1 MRKTEFSLRRT
12 VFGLFLFLSVSFV
25 AMAQQQVTV
34 TGKVTDSDGGPLP
47 GVNIVVVGTTE
58 GTITDINGNYIIEVP
73 GDAELRFNFIGFE
86 SQVIP
91 VNNRT
96 TINVTLQEDVQTLDE
111 VVVVGYGQMK
121 RSDLTG
127 SVVSVSEDAIQQ
139 SVPTSID
146 QVLQGRAAGVQI
158 QQNSGT
164 PGGSSSIRIRGINSL
179 NASNEPIFVVD
190 GVIIDGSTG
199 SSTENA
205 LASINPNDIVSMDV
219 LKDAS
224 ATAIYGSRAAN
235 GVIIITT
242 RQGEAGKSRVSYD
255 GYYGLQEMPTKLD
268 LLNLRQYAQHKND
281 RTDAGIVEADDYF
294 VRADLLGE
302 GTDWQEELFQVASM
316 QSHNLSLTGGTDKS
330 TYALGAGYLD
340 QEGIAIG
347 SGFERLSLRGN
358 FDSDV
363 NDWLKLGV
371 NFALSNSEQQV
382 TVEDAS
388 LIETAMKQTPN
399 VAVRSADGS
408 FDGPD
413 TDMYV
418 QTNPVGLAM
427 LRENRN
433 EKTNIRSNVFGEV
446 TPLEGLTL
454 KTEFSSDLGVNNT
467 YEFNPSY
474 QFGAITNEVVE
485 SERAKSYSKFW
496 SWRNVLTFN
505 RSFVDVHNLN
515 FMLGQEMQKSHWEYL
530 YGYRAGFVS
539 NVGHDLNLGDGN
551 TARANGSSGGNAI
564 ASYFGR
570 AFYSFDDRY
579 LLTTTLRYD
588 GSSKFAEDY
597 RWGWFPSAAF
607 AWKISNES
615 FLRDHPVIN
624 NLKLRFG
631 WGLVGNQNVS
641 FDYPYTSTMESVT
654 TVWGTGLL
662 SGNMANP
669 ELQWEST
676 NSSNIGLDINL
687 FRNRI
692 EFIGDVYYKKT
703 KDLLLQVPLP
713 AYLGTEGQG
722 STSPPWA
729 NVGSLENKGIELTLN
744 TVNIDRGDFLW
755 RTNLVFSLNRSRVVE
770 LDTESST
777 LDKTIQ
783 EGSDITIVTR
793 TAVDEPIGQFYG
805 YRVIGRFNEA
815 TDFYYK
821 DSDGN
826 VKPVAIPEGLEISE
840 SGVWIGDYIFDDR
853 NGDGVINDEDRQF
866 IGNPEPKFTYG
877 IGNTLSF
884 KGFDLSV
891 YLNGVYGND
900 VLNYQKR
907 WLENPREN
915 HNLLTSALDYAR
927 VEKIDPDGPVDF
939 RNMHV
944 TGGDP
949 MMPRMSAS
957 SSNANN
963 RMSDRFIED
972 GSFLR
977 IQNISL
983 SYTLPGRWL
992 RNLFMNNV
1000 RVYAK
1005 LQNVYT
1011 FTKYSG
1017 YDPEVGAYQQDALM
1031 SGIDNARYP
1040 SPRIYT
1046 FGVNLSF

>member
-1 MRKTEFSLRRT
+1 
-12 VFGLFLFLSVSFV
+12 
-25 AMAQQQVTV
+25 
-34 TGKVTDSDGGPLP
+34 
-47 GVNIVVVGTTE
+47 
-58 GTITDINGNYIIEVP
+58 
-73 GDAELRFNFIGFE
+73 
-86 SQVIP
+86 
-91 VNNRT
+91 
-96 TINVTLQEDVQTLDE
+96 
-111 VVVVGYGQMK
+111 
-121 RSDLTG
+121 
-127 SVVSVSEDAIQQ
+127 
-139 SVPTSID
+139 
-146 QVLQGRAAGVQI
+146 
-158 QQNSGT
+158 
-164 PGGSSSIRIRGINSL
+164 
-179 NASNEPIFVVD
+179 
-190 GVIIDGSTG
+190 
-199 SSTENA
+199 
-205 LASINPNDIVSMDV
+205 
-219 LKDAS
+219 
-224 ATAIYGSRAAN
+224 
-235 GVIIITT
+235 
-242 RQGEAGKSRVSYD
+242 
-255 GYYGLQEMPTKLD
+255 
-268 LLNLRQYAQHKND
+268 
-281 RTDAGIVEADDYF
+281 
-294 VRADLLGE
+294 
-302 GTDWQEELFQVASM
+302 
-316 QSHNLSLTGGTDKS
+316 
-330 TYALGAGYLD
+330 
-340 QEGIAIG
+340 
-347 SGFERLSLRGN
+347 
-358 FDSDV
+358 
-363 NDWLKLGV
+363 
-371 NFALSNSEQQV
+371 
-382 TVEDAS
+382 
-388 LIETAMKQTPN
+388 
-399 VAVRSADGS
+399 
-408 FDGPD
+408 
-413 TDMYV
+413 
-418 QTNPVGLAM
+418 
-427 LRENRN
+427 
-433 EKTNIRSNVFGEV
+433 
-446 TPLEGLTL
+446 
-454 KTEFSSDLGVNNT
+454 
-467 YEFNPSY
+467 
-474 QFGAITNEVVE
+474 
-485 SERAKSYSKFW
+485 
-496 SWRNVLTFN
+496 
-505 RSFVDVHNLN
+505 
-515 FMLGQEMQKSHWEYL
+515 
-530 YGYRAGFVS
+530 
-539 NVGHDLNLGDGN
+539 
-551 TARANGSSGGNAI
+551 
-564 ASYFGR
+564 
-570 AFYSFDDRY
+570 
-579 LLTTTLRYD
+579 
-588 GSSKFAEDY
+588 
-597 RWGWFPSAAF
+597 
-607 AWKISNES
+607 
-615 FLRDHPVIN
+615 
-624 NLKLRFG
+624 
-631 WGLVGNQNVS
+631 
-641 FDYPYTSTMESVT
+641 
-654 TVWGTGLL
+654 
-662 SGNMANP
+662 MANP

-877 IGNTLSF
+877 IGNTFSF
-884 KGFDLSV
+884 KGFDLSI

-983 SYTLPGRWL
+983 SYTLPARWL
-992 RNLFMNNV
+992 RNLFLNNV
-1000 RVYAK
+1000 RVYAN

-1011 FTKYSG
+1011 FTEYSG

-1046 FGVNLSF
+1046 FGVNMSF